1 MDYLLDIGRLRS
13 RNRAAVRAGT
23 LRDARKDLIYDPKLG
38 LPFQDSSFD
47 AIYAF
52 RVLETVDDPLSLI
65 EEIWRVGRPG
75 AAVYLR
81 VPHGSSSL
89 NTWKDPEAGRAFN
102 TQFFEGF
109 EPGSPWENY
118 RVRARFHVDY
128 VRLAHQAA
136 QGIFAARNPLR
147 ILFSGLMEA
156 LANQDRS
163 TQYRAERWWGPW
175 VGGFE
180 ELQLLLTVAKPESN
194 PFVV

>member
-1 MDYLLDIGRLRS
+1 VDYLLDIGRLRS

-23 LRDARKDLIYDPKLG
+23 VRDARKDLIYDPRLG

>member
-13 RNRAAVRAGT
+13 PNKSTLRAGT
-23 LRDARKDLIYDPKLG
+23 KRDLRADVYYDPGHG
-38 LPFQDSSFD
+38 LPFRDNSFEG
-47 AIYAF
+47 AYAF
-52 RVLETVDDPLSLI
+52 RVLETVEDPIGLLD
-65 EEIWRVGRPG
+65 ELWRVCKPG
-75 AAVYLR
+75 AAIYVR

-89 NTWKDPEAGRAFN
+89 NVWKDPEGRRGFN
-102 TQFFEGF
+102 TQFFEGY
-109 EPGSPWENY
+109 EPGSPWESW
-118 RVRARFHVDY
+118 RLKARFHVDY

-147 ILFSGLMEA
+147 ILFSGMMET

-180 ELQLLLTVAKPESN
+180 ELQILLTVEKEESN